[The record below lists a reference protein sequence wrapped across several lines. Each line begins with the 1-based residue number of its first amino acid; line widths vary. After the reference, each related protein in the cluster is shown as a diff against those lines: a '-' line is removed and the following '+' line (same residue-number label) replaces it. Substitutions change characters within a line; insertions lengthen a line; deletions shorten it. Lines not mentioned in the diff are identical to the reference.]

1 MFPQDRKY
9 FRFPFQC
16 FAVAFVASLLVSPSQ
31 TSSVPKGCK
40 EVALSA
46 KNSMTQS
53 ITIDLK
59 LVSNIIDCIKELHR
73 LYKTT
78 DWKAIW
84 SMVPQEVR
92 DVIRNVPDLGKK
104 ALVDAKR
111 DKGLCFVSVYLLYR
125 AVDLYDQAMSLE
137 MDYNM
142 HRKEFE
148 WLQMELQ
155 PVIDLIHNDLL
166 PKWEYLG
173 TTILRKI
180 TTEVMVKLKHF
191 HTELRQLVR
200 AIHLDMTKGRSVKN
214 WAAVF
219 GFSSFPLFVTSVI
232 VGNVPGGVALGTAV
246 VASFA
251 SYAAMANTI
260 WKLES
265 LQNDMETMC
274 NEIQEYRTLLEQKL
288 TFVTFLETFEF
299 LIFLSVFLL
308 FVWSQRINNQ
318 ERDEYG
324 RDETISNGTSTVTE
338 ATNGN
343 KTSTGT
349 ETTNGNGTNT
359 GTGTGRVQAGT
370 DPTKSNRTISNG
382 TRTGTE
388 TINRNRTILNG
399 TRTG

>member
-1 MFPQDRKY
+1 MFPQDRRY

-16 FAVAFVASLLVSPSQ
+16 FAVVFVASLLVSPSQ
-31 TSSVPKGCK
+31 TSSVPKGCV

-84 SMVPQEVR
+84 SMVPQEVK
-92 DVIRNVPDLGKK
+92 DVIRNVPHLGKK
-104 ALVDAKR
+104 ALAVAKR

-125 AVDLYDQAMSLE
+125 AVDMYDQAMSLE

-166 PKWEYLG
+166 PNWEYLG

-191 HTELRQLVR
+191 HAELKQLVR
-200 AIHLDMTKGRSVKN
+200 AIHGDTKKGRSVKN

-232 VGNVPGGVALGTAV
+232 VGNVPGAV
-246 VASFA
+246 VAGVAGVTSFA
-251 SYAAMANTI
+251 SYAALANTI

-265 LQNDMETMC
+265 LQNDMETMY
-274 NEIQEYRTLLEQKL
+274 NEIHEYRTLLEQKL
-288 TFVTFLETFEF
+288 TFVTLLETFEV
-299 LIFLSVFLL
+299 LIGLSVVLL
-308 FVWSQRINNQ
+308 FVWSQHINNQ
-318 ERDEYG
+318 EGDEYG
-324 RDETISNGTSTVTE
+324 TDATDRNGTSTDTE

-343 KTSTGT
+343 GTSTDT
-349 ETTNGNGTNT
+349 EPTNGNGTSTDTEPTNGNGTSTDTKATNGNT
-359 GTGTGRVQAGT
+359 TV
-370 DPTKSNRTISNG
+370 SNE
-382 TRTGTE
+382 TRTG
-388 TINRNRTILNG
+388 
-399 TRTG
+399 